1 MKILALFAA
10 VVALVLALAV
20 AGPISERL
28 SDRNSYQAAAERLQL
43 ERQAFDLAQHQ
54 AQASA
59 TLPARVLADYGLL
72 LLLGVGAAGLCYV
85 AFDGYRR
92 RRVPLVRF
100 GGELVARDLI
110 ESADPRL
117 LALLADQVHARGVAR
132 IEEAR
137 RPAVPAHLTYAPH
150 YSARNELAAGM
161 DAPML
166 APALASVPTFAQLLD
181 QGAIGPAADGRAQP
195 LLLGYN
201 AENGTPIEGSWKSL
215 YSAGIGALQ
224 GAGKSWLEAFLL
236 SQSALQGA
244 RLIICDPHAGH
255 DSESLASRIAPLAPA
270 FLCDV
275 AQSDREILAA
285 LKLANDEL
293 DQRKAGK
300 GSAYPIVVAIDE
312 WTSLLRG
319 ELGDV
324 LPVYATNFAEQGRKF
339 GVNAL
344 LSAQGWG
351 KDVTG
356 DVRNRLTSHYILR
369 QRPDE
374 ARYQTGLR
382 AAQLPGD
389 IRTLPDATGYLL
401 TVKGDFVKVVIPQ
414 MTAADLV
421 TIGARL
427 GGEAPSNVP
436 SALPSTARPFG
447 FAGRQPEG
455 NRKANTEGTEGRPS
469 AAERPAEH
477 ARIVA
482 LFVAGKTIPEIV
494 KEVFHLDS
502 NGGRAYVERRQL
514 VEDVIRQAIGGAS

>member
-1 MKILALFAA
+1 MRILALFAA
-10 VVALVLALAV
+10 VVALVLALAI
-20 AGPISERL
+20 AGPIAERL
-28 SDRNSYQAAAERLQL
+28 ADRNSYQAAAERLQL

-59 TLPARVLADYGLL
+59 TLPARILADYGLL
-72 LLLGVGAAGLCYV
+72 ALLGVGAAGLCFF

-117 LALLADQVHARGVAR
+117 LALLADQVQARGVAR

-137 RPAVPAHLTYAPH
+137 RPAVPAHLTFSPH
-150 YSARNELAAGM
+150 YSTRNELTALEPAAQ
-161 DAPML
+161 L
-166 APALASVPTFAQLLD
+166 TAPALASVPTFAQLLD

-236 SQSALQGA
+236 GQSALQGA

-293 DQRKAGK
+293 ERRKAG
-300 GSAYPIVVAIDE
+300 GGASYPIVVAIDE

-427 GGEAPSNVP
+427 GGASPSIAPSNRPLGFRPPQRREGATEGATDRAP
-436 SALPSTARPFG
+436 SGASGRLDSVDAEAARVLALIRDGKSISEIIKELWG
-447 FAGRQPEG
+447 VAGGSEYQRRSAYVLEVI
-455 NRKANTEGTEGRPS
+455 RKA
-469 AAERPAEH
+469 
-477 ARIVA
+477 
-482 LFVAGKTIPEIV
+482 
-494 KEVFHLDS
+494 
-502 NGGRAYVERRQL
+502 
-514 VEDVIRQAIGGAS
+514 IGSE

>member
-1 MKILALFAA
+1 MEIAA
-10 VVALVLALAV
+10 PEPPVEQQQL
-20 AGPISERL
+20 L
-28 SDRNSYQAAAERLQL
+28 S
-43 ERQAFDLAQHQ
+43 
-54 AQASA
+54 
-59 TLPARVLADYGLL
+59 
-72 LLLGVGAAGLCYV
+72 
-85 AFDGYRR
+85 
-92 RRVPLVRF
+92 
-100 GGELVARDLI
+100 
-110 ESADPRL
+110 
-117 LALLADQVHARGVAR
+117 
-132 IEEAR
+132 
-137 RPAVPAHLTYAPH
+137 
-150 YSARNELAAGM
+150 
-161 DAPML
+161 
-166 APALASVPTFAQLLD
+166 APALVVPTFAQLLSA
-181 QGAIGPAADGRAQP
+181 GRIGPAADGRAQP

-236 SQSALQGA
+236 GQSALQGA

-293 DQRKAGK
+293 ERRKAG
-300 GSAYPIVVAIDE
+300 GGASYPIVVAIDE

-401 TVKGDFVKVVIPQ
+401 TVKGDFVKVVIPR

-421 TIGARL
+421 AVGAQL
-427 GGEAPSNVP
+427 GSEAPSKAP
-436 SALPSTARPFG
+436 SNDRPFG
-447 FAGRQPEG
+447 FVGRQMEG
-455 NRKANTEGTEGRPS
+455 RWKAKLEGTEGRPG

-494 KEVFHLDS
+494 KEVFSLDS
-502 NGGRAYVERRQL
+502 NGGRAYVEKRQL
-514 VEDVIRQAIGGAS
+514 VEEVIRQAIGGAA